1 MAFDAAIIK
10 EQGVTFTIVSVK
22 SGTISFPSRRDSA
35 IIGFSRQFPSP
46 IILMEQNSR
55 GVPTYY
61 GREDIVRFLKNIHPS
76 QIPWKR
82 YS

>member
-1 MAFDAAIIK
+1 MAFDAAIVK
-10 EQGVTFTIVSVK
+10 EQGVTFTVVAVK
-22 SGTISFPSRRDSA
+22 TGTLSFPSKRDSA
-35 IIGFSRQFPSP
+35 IQYFSRQFPSP

-61 GREDIVRFLKNIHPS
+61 GRKDIVRFLRNIHPS